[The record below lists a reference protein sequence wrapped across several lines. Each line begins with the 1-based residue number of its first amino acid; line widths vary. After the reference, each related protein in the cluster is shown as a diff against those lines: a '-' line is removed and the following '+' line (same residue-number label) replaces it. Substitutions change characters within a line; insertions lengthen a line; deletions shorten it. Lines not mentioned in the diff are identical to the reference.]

1 MPPLGEP
8 GVEATAAYVRV
19 QSVVAGMATPTLT
32 PVQATGPLSRLV
44 LLAPV
49 VPIETTTLFGV
60 GDAAFEPDGSVSVS
74 VSTSP
79 RVIGSGPLFVT
90 ATVQR
95 MRPPALT
102 EATSAVLLTV
112 RS

>member
-1 MPPLGEP
+1 MQFVDDGIA
-8 GVEATAAYVRV
+8 V
-19 QSVVAGMATPTLT
+19 PTLT
-32 PVQATGPLSRLV
+32 PVQVTGSRCRLA
-44 LLAPV
+44 LLPPDV
-49 VPIETTTLFGV
+49 STETTTLFGL
-60 GDAAFEPDGSVSVS
+60 GDAALDAAGRVSVS

-90 ATVQR
+90 ATVHR

-102 EATSAVLLTV
+102 VATSAVLLTV